1 MKERSLFSNEE
12 MRQPS
17 LTQDGRESLIRQIVY
32 RAHFGCQYMY
42 SVKETVGLLHITY
55 DEMQTLLNFYK
66 LDCTV
71 IRDTIVRIPWWSL
84 AEYLIDPAED
94 METALQDYLKSLPH
108 RKPEK
113 TKIA

>member
-1 MKERSLFSNEE
+1 MIELFSISNL
-12 MRQPS
+12 RQPS

-32 RAHFGCQYMY
+32 RAHIGYQYMY
-42 SVKETVGLLHITY
+42 SVKETAGLLHITY

-94 METALQDYLKSLPH
+94 MENALQDYLKSLPH
-108 RKPEK
+108 RKPE
-113 TKIA
+113 TEKIA